1 MGVCWNNT
9 IILATIPLVRSINSE
24 SLEKEFMRSNLA
36 VHYHQSIETLVL
48 SINPPPPT
56 DSLSKFSGDT
66 DPQYSTATI
75 VSSYSMG
82 TCRYSLVV
90 SKDVAV
96 GLDEVDLDATIDG
109 FDQELAHVCIFRQ

>member
-48 SINPPPPT
+48 SINPPLQPT
-56 DSLSKFSGDT
+56 RSQSSA
-66 DPQYSTATI
+66 ATPI
-75 VSSYSMG
+75 LNIAL
-82 TCRYSLVV
+82 RP
-90 SKDVAV
+90 
-96 GLDEVDLDATIDG
+96 
-109 FDQELAHVCIFRQ
+109 